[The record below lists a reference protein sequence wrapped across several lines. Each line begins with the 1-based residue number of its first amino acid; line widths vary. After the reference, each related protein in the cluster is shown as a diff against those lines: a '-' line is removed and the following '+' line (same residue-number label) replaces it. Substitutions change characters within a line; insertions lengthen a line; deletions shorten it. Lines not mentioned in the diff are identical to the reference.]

1 MVVGPAL
8 TVAEPYFDY
17 TVPLL
22 AFGAGILSDPAEQF
36 WAISRGPPD
45 LKEMTT

>member
-22 AFGAGILSDPAEQF
+22 AFGAGILFAPAEQF